1 MSAGEPDVRSVS
13 KALFA
18 LAKAASNL
26 ALLGEITAMGL
37 GAWFAFA
44 RVPEWQNIP
53 VLAALALLTFYL
65 HGMADRWKE
74 QADGMLRLLDVVD
87 GLGTRIPPRSRADIL
102 AEISDGVIWL
112 AGLRPAPNE
121 YFASLTPGSPRRL
134 VENMRESAWW
144 TMRIGRSAEAMQK
157 LWVWLFGLLG
167 VCVLV
172 VEALRPG
179 GTQQGLSGFLT
190 TPSFVIAVLLFLF
203 TSGPYRRIG
212 EYRAFH
218 EAAKDIDARAERML
232 DAPERITEAAAR
244 QLAADYHLARK
255 GSPLLPGFIWS
266 MRQRKLNR
274 LWGEVARESTQSA

>member
-1 MSAGEPDVRSVS
+1 MSTGEPDVRSVS
-13 KALFA
+13 KALFT

-37 GAWFAFA
+37 AAWFAFA
-44 RVPEWQNIP
+44 QVPEWQNIP
-53 VLAALALLTFYL
+53 ALAGLALLTFYL
-65 HGMADRWKE
+65 HGVADRWKDE
-74 QADGMLRLLDVVD
+74 ADGLLRRLDVAD
-87 GLGTRIPPRSRADIL
+87 GLGTGISPRSRADL
-102 AEISDGVIWL
+102 LSEISDWVIWL
-112 AGLRPAPNE
+112 ASRRPASRD
-121 YFASLTPGSPRRL
+121 YFASQTPGSPRRL

-144 TMRIGRSAEAMQK
+144 TTRIGRSAEAMQK

-167 VCVLV
+167 IGVLI
-172 VEALRPG
+172 VEALRPSS
-179 GTQQGLSGFLT
+179 TQQGLAGFLT

-212 EYRAFH
+212 EYRALH

-232 DAPERITEAAAR
+232 DSPERVSEAAAR

-274 LWGEVARESTQSA
+274 LWGDVARESTESA